1 MSKKGEGTFSEVLK
15 AQCIKN
21 GKYVAM
27 KCMKSH
33 FDSIDQVNNLRE
45 IQALR
50 RLSPHQNI
58 IKLMEVLY
66 DQPTGRLALVFEL
79 MDMNIYELIRG
90 RRHYVAEDRV
100 KNYMYQLVNAMDH
113 RHRNGIFHR
122 DIKPENILIMD
133 DCLKLADFGSCRGI
147 YSKQPYTEYISTR
160 WYRAPEC
167 LLTDGYYNYKMDM
180 WGVGCVFFEIVS
192 LFPLFPGTN
201 ELDQIQKI
209 HNVLGT
215 PSPELLNKLKRRSQ
229 HMDFNF
235 PNKEGTGIQKLIPH
249 ASPDCI
255 ELITKLLAYNPED
268 RLSARQALRHP
279 YFGEIRESE
288 KRHQSSASHGGS
300 LSSTRRDIASPTEAR
315 TERRRAGKQS
325 SGYGESSG
333 SELPEI
339 SVSGK
344 PKKGHKE
351 EDKENSSGGFGRLL
365 KEKSHTKVGLVRK
378 ENSYRS
384 TQRHGAG
391 KPGQS
396 FAHALPS
403 NRSTGRMDLDHSE
416 ESENEGP
423 SGARHGGGHH
433 HGGYG
438 QSTRSLPPIASS
450 ISMPVVAGR
459 TLGKTNKQSHLY
471 HNHSYV
477 NPSYTRK
484 NPTNNYTRY
493 TGKAPL
499 VASQYKYKSKSKSKY
514 VSPYG
519 QKAQKAQKS
528 ATKLPGFD

>member
-1 MSKKGEGTFSEVLK
+1 M
-15 AQCIKN
+15 
-21 GKYVAM
+21 
-27 KCMKSH
+27 
-33 FDSIDQVNNLRE
+33 
-45 IQALR
+45 
-50 RLSPHQNI
+50 
-58 IKLMEVLY
+58 
-66 DQPTGRLALVFEL
+66 
-79 MDMNIYELIRG
+79 
-90 RRHYVAEDRV
+90 
-100 KNYMYQLVNAMDH
+100 
-113 RHRNGIFHR
+113 
-122 DIKPENILIMD
+122 
-133 DCLKLADFGSCRGI
+133 
-147 YSKQPYTEYISTR
+147 
-160 WYRAPEC
+160 
-167 LLTDGYYNYKMDM
+167 
-180 WGVGCVFFEIVS
+180 
-192 LFPLFPGTN
+192 
-201 ELDQIQKI
+201 
-209 HNVLGT
+209 
-215 PSPELLNKLKRRSQ
+215 
-229 HMDFNF
+229 
-235 PNKEGTGIQKLIPH
+235 
-249 ASPDCI
+249 
-255 ELITKLLAYNPED
+255 
-268 RLSARQALRHP
+268 
-279 YFGEIRESE
+279 
-288 KRHQSSASHGGS
+288 
-300 LSSTRRDIASPTEAR
+300 
-315 TERRRAGKQS
+315 
-325 SGYGESSG
+325 
-333 SELPEI
+333 
-339 SVSGK
+339 
-344 PKKGHKE
+344 
-351 EDKENSSGGFGRLL
+351 
-365 KEKSHTKVGLVRK
+365 GLVRK

-493 TGKAPL
+493 KGKAPL